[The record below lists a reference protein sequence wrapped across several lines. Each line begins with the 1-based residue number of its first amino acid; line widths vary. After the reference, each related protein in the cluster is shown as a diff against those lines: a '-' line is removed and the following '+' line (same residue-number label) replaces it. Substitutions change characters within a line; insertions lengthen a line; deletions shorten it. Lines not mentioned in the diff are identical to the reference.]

1 MEFLFLAFP
10 LMTSSFAD
18 VKGKQH
24 LSVEINCD
32 FRQLNCGSVMQMCL
46 WLCVVACK
54 GGSQERIGARSRLDK
69 AGSVVWQEDGLGADY
84 CTLLQRGAHAVSY
97 RAC

>member
-46 WLCVVACK
+46 C
-54 GGSQERIGARSRLDK
+54 GSQLVPLAL
-69 AGSVVWQEDGLGADY
+69 
-84 CTLLQRGAHAVSY
+84 
-97 RAC
+97 RAMQA